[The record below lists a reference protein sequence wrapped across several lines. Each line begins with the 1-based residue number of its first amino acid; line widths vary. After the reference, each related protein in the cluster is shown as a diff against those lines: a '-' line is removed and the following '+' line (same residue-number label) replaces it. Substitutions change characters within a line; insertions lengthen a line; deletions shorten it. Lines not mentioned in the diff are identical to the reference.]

1 MHTTNYSA
9 ANAVTALGAT
19 HGYRLDGDFVY
30 LNADI
35 SFAENDLLEVC
46 CWSLQLLAS
55 PTAFSEGM
63 LNGVKVAE
71 FVLQPASGNIA
82 VSAAVPLLPPA
93 SDLPQVMALALVGQ
107 GADGVSEL
115 SDCSVYPA
123 PQIFFQPVMQGE
135 LGCRVADGEAE
146 ISIERIANLR
156 SPENL
161 SGTLALELR
170 ALDAPCLGNHWAGQP
185 VASLVLGQLAG
196 GAQWEGC
203 HYRVPA
209 VAVSPAT
216 KLTLMLRE
224 WTQAGYVTRD
234 FREIPGN
241 GIAEAAQEVVGETA
255 PEAAAAEPAAVAP
268 MVRKKGGKKGKVIAV
283 KAKPGLVSVNTAS
296 AAELAA
302 VKGVSKALAEAI
314 VLARPFS
321 SLNDLLRTKG
331 MGAKLLEKLGKLL
344 TL

>member
-55 PTAFSEGM
+55 PTAFAEGM

-71 FVLQPASGNIA
+71 FVLQPASGNIT

-135 LGCRVADGEAE
+135 LGCRVADGEVE

-241 GIAEAAQEVVGETA
+241 GIAEAAQEVVGENV
-255 PEAAAAEPAAVAP
+255 PEPAVVAP